1 MGSRQRFVWECFQF
15 PAASAIHKLKTSEHQ
30 GFIPTERRLL
40 CELVKDLAQF
50 FGPDDTNS
58 YSASKPCL
66 VTQTLFIICWYQF
79 FWDSFFLKGF
89 LLCLTRSIFMRRFP
103 SLQYVLLFWQ
113 SQVWNNKSSG
123 GLDPVPACSLWG
135 EKQVWTL
142 PQEINQRCRCPP
154 ECKLLMF
161 SPEYSAVLFYTAV
174 NDLDMVPVESPY
186 YFVMENRN
194 SAVEIYSEWTGT

>member
-1 MGSRQRFVWECFQF
+1 MWECFQF

-30 GFIPTERRLL
+30 GFIPSWKKVTLWTGERFSRVFWSWWYKFIL
-40 CELVKDLAQF
+40 
-50 FGPDDTNS
+50 
-58 YSASKPCL
+58 SASKPCL
-66 VTQTLFIICWYQF
+66 VTQTLFIICLHQF

-113 SQVWNNKSSG
+113 SQLWNNKSSG

-135 EKQVWTL
+135 EKQVWIL
-142 PQEINQRCRCPP
+142 PQEINQRCCCPP
-154 ECKLLMF
+154 ECKLLTF